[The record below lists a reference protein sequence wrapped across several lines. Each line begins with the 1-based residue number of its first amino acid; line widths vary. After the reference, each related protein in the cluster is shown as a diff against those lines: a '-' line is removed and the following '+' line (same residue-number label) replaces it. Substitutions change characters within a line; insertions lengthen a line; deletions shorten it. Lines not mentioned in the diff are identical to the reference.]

1 MAYATQTF
9 HRQHYAAVEPEL
21 PSWQVSEVAK
31 HLDRA
36 ANAALNAGRPTFA
49 ERLSRRAAELWE
61 AASR

>member
-1 MAYATQTF
+1 MAYATSSF
-9 HRQHYAAVEPEL
+9 HYRHIAVVEPEL

-31 HLDRA
+31 SLDRA

-61 AASR
+61 TASR